1 VLLVNLGLGAL
12 AWLAQS
18 GRIGVTA
25 AVVAGTVVLTVLYL
39 AVERRRPMFSGTGGP
54 A

>member
-1 VLLVNLGLGAL
+1 VVNLGLGGL

-18 GRIGVTA
+18 GRISVTV
-25 AVVAGTVVLTVLYL
+25 AVVAGTVVLAVLYL
-39 AVERRRPMFSGTGGP
+39 AIERRQAMFPGTGGP